1 MATKKFK
8 CKVCGYI
15 HEGDAAP
22 AKCPVCGAP
31 ASEFEEIVGT
41 GAGDAG
47 AKKGGLFS
55 NKNSNAYIILYATVM
70 VVIVAVLLSLASL
83 SLQKRQYENE
93 LNEKKNNIL
102 QSLDVPSGDFDE
114 LVKAYVVDGEGVR
127 TEKPAE
133 EVFDMM
139 KTNKDL
145 RTGYERK
152 TLMLFEANDGRV
164 VIPLIG
170 KGLWDDI
177 WGYVALEKDMNTV
190 SGIVLAHKGETPGLG
205 AEIATPAH
213 QAQYKGKQLFEKD
226 EFVSIALRKGGA
238 KDPAHEV
245 DAITGGTKTSDG
257 VTAMLHDNLSEY
269 LPYFRKV
276 RAAAEAP
283 EAAEASD
290 EGETENNE

>member
-15 HEGDAAP
+15 HEGDKAP
-22 AKCPVCGAP
+22 DVCPVCKAP
-31 ASEFEEIVGT
+31 ASQFEEVTEEKSGN
-41 GAGDAG
+41 A

-55 NKNSNAYIILYATVM
+55 NKNSNAYIIFYATVM
-70 VVIVAVLLSLASL
+70 VVIVAILLSLASL
-83 SLQKRQYENE
+83 SLQQRQYDNE
-93 LNEKKNNIL
+93 LGEKKSNIL
-102 QSLDVPSGDFDE
+102 QSLGTPDGDFDAT
-114 LVKAYVVDGEGVR
+114 VRAYVVDADGNK
-127 TEKPAE
+127 TERPAA

-145 RTGYERK
+145 RADYERK
-152 TLMLFEANDGRV
+152 TLILFEATDGRV

-177 WGYVALEKDMNTV
+177 WGYTALEGDMNTV
-190 SGIVLAHKGETPGLG
+190 SGIVMAHKGETPGLG

-213 QAQYKGKQLFEKD
+213 QALYKGKKLFENGD
-226 EFVSIALRKGGA
+226 FVSISLRKGGA

-257 VTAMLHDNLSEY
+257 VTAMLRDNLSEY
-269 LPYFRKV
+269 LPFFQKSQT
-276 RAAAEAP
+276 AASAAGAEV
-283 EAAEASD
+283 SND
-290 EGETENNE
+290 QNVENNE